1 MGFYKEKKKCLE
13 IEPIRLKKR
22 VIDIM
27 LYVNQAE
34 ELGDKKE
41 AEKNL
46 KLSQKCYKNKK
57 ENLQKVEQYK
67 GQSF

>member
-1 MGFYKEKKKCLE
+1 MGFYKDKEEMFRHRADKAKKE
-13 IEPIRLKKR
+13 GDRYYA
-22 VIDIM
+22 
-27 LYVNQAE
+27 LYKQAE

-46 KLSQKCYKNKK
+46 KLSQKCYKNQK
-57 ENLQKVEQYK
+57 ENLQKAEQYK